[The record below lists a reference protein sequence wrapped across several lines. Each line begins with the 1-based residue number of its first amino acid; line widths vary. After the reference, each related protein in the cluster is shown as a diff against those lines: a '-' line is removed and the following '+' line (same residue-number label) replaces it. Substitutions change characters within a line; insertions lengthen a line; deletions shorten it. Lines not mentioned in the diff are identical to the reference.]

1 MENVDVF
8 IDVHRVDIDLI
19 VILCCL
25 DCLFFFIGGK
35 ADAQN
40 I

>member
-19 VILCCL
+19 VILCL
-25 DCLFFFIGGK
+25 DCLSFFIGGK